1 MDPSLCRVGIIGYL
15 YLVKLRARPL
25 IVFLLF
31 CGCGT
36 SSAQVEVFVRSDFE
50 LRGPV
55 RTSTVLTDYG
65 EERFEFDREGKL
77 LKTLTRYSDTD
88 YDITYYRYGAG
99 QLNERRD
106 EVYRDGSFDKS
117 TSFAR
122 FYERD
127 SLTGEV
133 TENITSYDRQ
143 FREQLTYHYDSIG
156 RLERIVRIGQ
166 EGNDNTLVSYSENG
180 GEVTAEYQKNG
191 QLVKA
196 VRTSEKEGKE
206 GPIENTLVRE
216 YFQGTPQKAVE
227 QEVDTRGRLL
237 KETRFEYDSTTAS
250 FRKVQ
255 LRSLTYNEDGFEAR
269 EHITW
274 FRGNGSVYREEEST
288 YLYQMDGASPG
299 NWIRKIKTPENS
311 FISRKIT
318 YFESLPEMAADSTDG
333 N

>member
-1 MDPSLCRVGIIGYL
+1 MKPRVQSLV
-15 YLVKLRARPL
+15 
-25 IVFLLF
+25 VFLLF
-31 CGCGT
+31 CGCGPL
-36 SSAQVEVFVRSDFE
+36 SAQIEVFDRSDFQ

-55 RTSTVLTDYG
+55 RTNTVLTDYG
-65 EERFEFDREGKL
+65 EERFEFDKGGKL

-88 YDITYYRYGAG
+88 YDITHYRYAAG
-99 QLNERRD
+99 ELRERRD
-106 EVYRDGSFDKS
+106 EVYRDGSFDRS

-156 RLERIVRIGQ
+156 RLEQIVRIGQ
-166 EGNDNTLVSYSENG
+166 DGTDHTEVTYSRQK
-180 GEVTAEYQKNG
+180 GEVTAAYEKNG

-206 GPIENTLVRE
+206 GPVRNTLVRE

-227 QEVDTRGRLL
+227 KDLDARGRLL

-250 FRKVQ
+250 FRKAEV
-255 LRSLTYNEDGFEAR
+255 RTLTYNEAGFEDAETITYFR
-269 EHITW
+269 ED
-274 FRGNGSVYREEEST
+274 GGVYRKEESA
-288 YLYQMDGASPG
+288 YLYQMDGATPG

-318 YFESLPEMAADSTDG
+318 YYEPLPEMAADSTGG